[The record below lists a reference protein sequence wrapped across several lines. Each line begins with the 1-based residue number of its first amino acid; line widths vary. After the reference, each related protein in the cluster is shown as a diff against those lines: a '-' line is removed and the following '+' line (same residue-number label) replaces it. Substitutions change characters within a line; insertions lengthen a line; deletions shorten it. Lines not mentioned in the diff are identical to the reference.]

1 MSPLAAR
8 WCRAVPSLRESK
20 LRIAYVRAELDR
32 CALERVATALDDL
45 CGRAEQADALAREV
59 LSAVTPLLVDEAHAP
74 RVEALRAIAQE
85 RALLPLARLLRR
97 RQAAGPSTPPPAL
110 EPDDRVLAKSPT
122 GRVLTLGERKALARK
137 PSRAALE
144 KLLRDPHPE
153 VIRNVLANPRLTE
166 DDVVRIAARRPAIP
180 DAIAEIAKNPKW
192 SARVRVRMALIQN
205 PGTPP
210 SIAVPLV
217 GLLIR
222 PELREVL
229 LAADVQPIVRAAA
242 TELLERRPPVRRRDV
257 GRLH

>member
-1 MSPLAAR
+1 MSQLAAR

-20 LRIAYVRAELDR
+20 LRVAYVRAELDR
-32 CALERVATALDDL
+32 CAPDRVASALDDL

-59 LSAVTPLLVDEAHAP
+59 LSAVTPLLVDEALAP
-74 RVEALRAIAQE
+74 RVDALRAIAQE
-85 RALLPLARLLRR
+85 RALLALARLLRR
-97 RQAAGPSTPPPAL
+97 RQTGPSTPPPAL
-110 EPDDRVLAKSPT
+110 EPDDRALAKSPT

-180 DAIAEIAKNPKW
+180 DAIAEIAKSPKW

-229 LAADVQPIVRAAA
+229 TAADVQPIVRAAA
-242 TELLERRPPVRRRDV
+242 TELLERRPPVRGRDA
-257 GRLH
+257 GRLQ